1 MYSHTRKLL
10 SILVAINSGVFIA
23 TAPSDAA
30 GPGGDTEQ
38 FPDYFPAHTVIKCP
52 FIPPEYADG
61 PLPTCDGLAATCI
74 GTEGADLLLGTELG
88 DVILGL
94 GGNDVIHG
102 DAGDDV
108 ICAGPG
114 NDSVL
119 GAKGSDTIFGEEGDD
134 SMFGAVEGDIL
145 NGGPGDDVLWGG
157 PGYDKLDGGPGDYD
171 VCMLQREVG
180 DYAAEGCNTVYPPP
194 GYEHEDEPDPG
205 VLRAAEPLKL
215 Q

>member
-1 MYSHTRKLL
+1 MYTHILKLV
-10 SILVAINSGVFIA
+10 SILVATGLGAILAAAS
-23 TAPSDAA
+23 SKAA

-38 FPDYFPAHTVIKCP
+38 FPDYFPSHTVIKCP
-52 FIPPEYADG
+52 FIPEAFASG
-61 PLPTCDGLAATCI
+61 SLPTCDGLPATCI
-74 GTEGADLLLGTELG
+74 GTEGSDLLIGSEEP

-134 SMFGAVEGDIL
+134 FLFGAVGADVL
-145 NGGPGDDVLWGG
+145 DGGPGDYDVLWGG
-157 PGYDKLDGGPGDYD
+157 PGYDNLDGGPGDFD
-171 VCMLQREVG
+171 VCMLQREMG
-180 DYAAEGCNTVYPPP
+180 DYSPEGCNTVYPPP
-194 GYEHEDEPDPG
+194 GYVHEDEPDPG

-215 Q
+215 